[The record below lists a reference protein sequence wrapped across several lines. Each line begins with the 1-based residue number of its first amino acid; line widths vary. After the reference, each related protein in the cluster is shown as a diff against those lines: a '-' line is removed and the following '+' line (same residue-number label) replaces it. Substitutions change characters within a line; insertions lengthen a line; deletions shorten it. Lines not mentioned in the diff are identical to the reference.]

1 MNTSQFEVTLV
12 DSMGS
17 DLAVVNAARVSFNK
31 KSEYETIE
39 VGYDEDCNPGEP
51 HTVKRLNDK
60 DKKLIKYLAQHG
72 HWTPFSQVQY
82 QVRIKAPIFVARQW
96 FKHMVG
102 ITRNEVSRRYVD
114 STPEF
119 YEPTTWRAKPTDGA
133 KQGSSG
139 AAESQYFPNK
149 YLKDIHENAIMCY
162 EKMLA
167 QGVCPEQAR
176 MILPQSMMTE
186 WVETGSLAAAARIY
200 KQRTDNHAQVE
211 IQELAKMFGDCLED
225 IAPISWEYLI

>member
-1 MNTSQFEVTLV
+1 MNTSQFEVTLI

-31 KSEYETIE
+31 QRSEYTD
-39 VGYDEDCNPGEP
+39 GD
-51 HTVKRLNDK
+51 KRL
-60 DKKLIKYLAQHG
+60 IQYLAQHG

-96 FKHMVG
+96 FKHMIG

-119 YEPTTWRAKPTDGA
+119 YEPATWRAKPTDGA

-139 AAESQYFPNK
+139 AAESQYFPSK
-149 YLKDIHENAIMCY
+149 YLRDIHENAIVCY

-186 WVETGSLAAAARIY
+186 WVETGSLAAAAR
-200 KQRTDNHAQVE
+200 TDAHAQVE
-211 IQELAKMFGDCLED
+211 IQELAKMFGDCLKD
-225 IAPISWEYLI
+225 IAPISWGCLT

>member
-1 MNTSQFEVTLV
+1 MTTLQFEITLI

-31 KSEYETIE
+31 RSEYETIE
-39 VGYDEDCNPGEP
+39 VGYDEDSPPCEP
-51 HTVKRLNDK
+51 HTVKRLNTK
-60 DKKLIKYLAQHG
+60 DKKLIKYLAEHG

-96 FKHMVG
+96 FKHIVG

-114 STPEF
+114 TTPEF
-119 YEPTTWRAKPTDGA
+119 YEPKSWRAKPTDGA

-139 AAESQYFPNK
+139 DAESQYFPNK
-149 YLKDIHENAIMCY
+149 YLKDIHENAITCY

-167 QGVCPEQAR
+167 QGICPEQAR

-200 KQRTDNHAQVE
+200 KQRTDSHAQVE
-211 IQELAKMFGDCLED
+211 IQELANQFGECIEG
-225 IAPISWEYLI
+225 IAPISWGCLT